1 MSTAPRALL
10 LKFPG
15 TNCDAETAR
24 ALQAVGFETQV
35 LPSALLEPH
44 ALDDV
49 QLVVFS
55 GGFSYGDYV
64 MSGRFAKLTTLSK
77 LGDGLRK
84 FVDRGGYAMGICNGF
99 QILTQLHLLPEGS
112 LIHNTSGRFTCR
124 WAGLKKNA
132 SSPYLNEVPDEFEL
146 PIAHAEG
153 RFVTATDAESAA
165 YVQTG
170 RAALLYTSD
179 VNGSTHQIA
188 GLQDDTGRVFGLMPH
203 PEHAVEEGFGPDTD
217 LAMRSGVDGLT
228 FFTSV
233 VSTFAA
239 RI

>member
-1 MSTAPRALL
+1 MPTAPKALL

-15 TNCDAETAR
+15 TNCDAETSR
-24 ALQAVGFETQV
+24 ALQTVGFETQV

-84 FVDRGGYAMGICNGF
+84 FVERGGYAMGICNGF

-112 LIHNTSGRFTCR
+112 LIHNTTGRFICR
-124 WAGLKKNA
+124 WAGLKKNS
-132 SSPYLNEVPDEFEL
+132 SSPYLSEVPDEFEL

-165 YVQTG
+165 YVQNG

-179 VNGSTHQIA
+179 VNGSTHRIA

-203 PEHAVEEGFGPDTD
+203 PERFMFRQHHYDPDWSR
-217 LAMRSGVDGLT
+217 AEHGWGHYM
-228 FFTSV
+228 FKSV
-233 VSTFAA
+233 REAL
-239 RI
+239 R